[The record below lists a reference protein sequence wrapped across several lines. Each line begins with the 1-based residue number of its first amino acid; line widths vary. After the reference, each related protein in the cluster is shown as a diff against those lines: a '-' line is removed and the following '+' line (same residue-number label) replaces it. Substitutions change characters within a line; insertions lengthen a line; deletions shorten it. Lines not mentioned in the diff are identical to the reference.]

1 MVQTSAGAVLT
12 MILIIVQYGAM
23 SRTRSVAIAVVGLAS
38 LALAGCSAGD
48 SGPDASSGDSSDPI
62 AVMAAFY
69 PLQYA
74 AEQVGGADVTVT
86 GLTPPGAEPH
96 DVELTPQQIAEVS
109 EADLILYIKG
119 FQPAVDEAV
128 AQVAPDKAVDVSQGI
143 TLLKGEDHHEGEAA
157 GEEHGEESATD
168 PHIWLDP
175 LNMVTIADTITA
187 RLGEIQQDNSTTFA
201 ANAATLDQQLTDL
214 DEQWSAQT
222 GQCASRDLVVSHEAF
237 GYLAKRYGFT
247 QLGISG
253 LSPEAEPSPAK
264 VAEVTDFV
272 RKNKVKTIYFETLV
286 DPKVAE
292 TVATETGAATAV
304 LDPLEGLPEGS
315 DETYLTVMQQ
325 NLATVVAGQPCP

>member
-1 MVQTSAGAVLT
+1 VVASTARDLIDNDYHPLQNVVMPLRLLAALGA
-12 MILIIVQYGAM
+12 A
-23 SRTRSVAIAVVGLAS
+23 A
-38 LALAGCSAGD
+38 LALTACS
-48 SGPDASSGDSSDPI
+48 SSSDTP
-62 AVMAAFY
+62 ADPAGEPVTVMAAFY

-74 AEQVGGADVTVT
+74 AEEVGGSDVTVT

-143 TLLKGEDHHEGEAA
+143 TLLKGEEDSHEGEAVGA
-157 GEEHGEESATD
+157 DHGGEASATD

-187 RLGEIQQDNSTTFA
+187 RLGEIRPDSSTVFA
-201 ANAATLDQQLTDL
+201 ANAANLDQQLTAL
-214 DEQWSAQT
+214 DEKWSSQT
-222 GQCASRDLVVSHEAF
+222 ETCSSRDLVVSHEAF
-237 GYLAKRYGFT
+237 GYLAERYNFT

-253 LSPEAEPSPAK
+253 LSPEVEPSPAK

-272 RKNKVKTIYFETLV
+272 TKNDVKTIYFETLV

-292 TVATETGAATAV
+292 TVAAETGAATAV

-315 DETYLTVMQQ
+315 DQTYLTVMES
-325 NLATVVAGQPCP
+325 NLAAVVAGQPCP

>member
-1 MVQTSAGAVLT
+1 MIRHRATAV
-12 MILIIVQYGAM
+12 
-23 SRTRSVAIAVVGLAS
+23 AVIGLLGLA
-38 LALAGCSAGD
+38 LTGCS
-48 SGPDASSGDSSDPI
+48 SGSDSSAPSDSPI
-62 AVMAAFY
+62 TVMAAFY

-74 AEQVGGADVTVT
+74 AEQVGGADVAVT

-143 TLLKGEDHHEGEAA
+143 TMLPGHSEAGA
-157 GEEHGEESATD
+157 TGADSGTD

-187 RLGEIQQDNSTTFA
+187 RLGEIRQDGSATFA
-201 ANAATLDQQLTDL
+201 ANAATLDQKLTDL
-214 DEQWSAQT
+214 DEQWTAQT
-222 GQCASRDLVVSHEAF
+222 QKCTSRDLVVSHEAF
-237 GYLAKRYGFT
+237 GYLAERYDFT
-247 QLGISG
+247 QVGISG

-272 RKNKVKTIYFETLV
+272 RKNNVKTIYFETLV

-292 TVATETGAATAV
+292 TVAAETGATTAV

-315 DETYLTVMQQ
+315 DGTYLTVMEQ

>member
-1 MVQTSAGAVLT
+1 
-12 MILIIVQYGAM
+12 MILMIGQDGGM
-23 SRTRSVAIAVVGLAS
+23 SRTRSLGIAVVGLAS
-38 LALAGCSAGD
+38 LALAACSGGSSD
-48 SGPDASSGDSSDPI
+48 SGASGGDAQAPI
-62 AVMAAFY
+62 SVMAAFY

-74 AEQVGGADVTVT
+74 AEQVGGSDVTVT

-157 GEEHGEESATD
+157 GAGHSGAESATD

-222 GQCASRDLVVSHEAF
+222 EQCASRDLVVSHEAF

-272 RKNKVKTIYFETLV
+272 RKNNVKTIYFETLV